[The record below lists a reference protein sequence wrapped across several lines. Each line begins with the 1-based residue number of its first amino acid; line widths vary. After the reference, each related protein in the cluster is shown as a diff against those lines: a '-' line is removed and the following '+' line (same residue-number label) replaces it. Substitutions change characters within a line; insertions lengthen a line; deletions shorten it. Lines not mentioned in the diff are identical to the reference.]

1 MTKANGYKLT
11 KHQRYWLNH
20 IQACEAAGKST
31 AAYAREHSLE
41 VKAMYSGKTIL
52 VNKGALPRTRSLQF
66 QRIQAVDTANDS
78 QWRVQLANGVSVSF
92 TGTPDAGVLTTVLTT
107 AARLG

>member
-1 MTKANGYKLT
+1 MAKANGYTLT

-20 IQACEAAGKST
+20 IQACEASGKSI
-31 AAYAREHSLE
+31 AAYAREHGLE

-52 VNKGALPRTRSLQF
+52 VTKGALPRTHSPQF
-66 QRIQAVDTANDS
+66 QRVQAVDTANGG

-92 TGTPDAGVLTTVLTT
+92 TGTPDAGTLTTILTT